1 MTIKRIDRA
10 DIKICCFC
18 GSLYLLEHES
28 VKRCPQCDFLSL
40 VSININ
46 IDEYQRKKVD
56 LEKEISK
63 KD

>member
-1 MTIKRIDRA
+1 MPIKRIDRT
-10 DIKICCFC
+10 DLKLCCFC
-18 GSLYLLEHES
+18 GNLYLLEHES
-28 VKRCPQCDFLSL
+28 IKRCPDCDFMSL

-46 IDEYQRKKVD
+46 FNEYQRKKID